1 MPRSAISATFRTPAR
16 SASAC
21 RSRSTSAPG
30 RPPTSGTTSPVGTR
44 VFPGPT
50 YSIPPADRIRRSSSK
65 PASTR
70 SPSACAGSL
79 ERGARERYRATSMAF
94 PADRPRR
101 LRRTDTL
108 RKLVR
113 ETELSPSDFM
123 LPLFA
128 VSGRGVR
135 KPIASMP
142 GVAQLSVDNLV
153 EEARTAYN
161 AGVRSLILFG
171 IPDKKDAEG
180 TAAWDPNG
188 PVCTAFK
195 ALKDALPDMVLV
207 ADVCMCE
214 YTDHG
219 QCGPLERAARGP
231 IAVANDRTL
240 PLLAKAA
247 VAYAQAGAD
256 IVAPSD
262 MMDGRVAAI
271 RKGLDEKGLHDT
283 AVLSYAVKYASGF
296 YGPFREA
303 AESAPRQGPQDRKAY
318 QMDPAN
324 VREARREALLDI
336 QEGADMVMVKP
347 ALAYLDVISE
357 VRRIVNV
364 PVAAYNVSGEY
375 SMLKAA
381 AQNGW
386 IDERRVGLE
395 ILTGIKRAGADL
407 ILTYSAVDAARWLQD
422 LA

>member
-1 MPRSAISATFRTPAR
+1 
-16 SASAC
+16 
-21 RSRSTSAPG
+21 
-30 RPPTSGTTSPVGTR
+30 
-44 VFPGPT
+44 
-50 YSIPPADRIRRSSSK
+50 
-65 PASTR
+65 
-70 SPSACAGSL
+70 
-79 ERGARERYRATSMAF
+79 MAF
-94 PADRPRR
+94 PTDRPRR
-101 LRRTDTL
+101 LRRTETL
-108 RKLVR
+108 RALVR
-113 ETELSPSDFM
+113 ETELRPRDFM

-128 VSGRGVR
+128 VSGKGVR
-135 KPIASMP
+135 RSIASMP
-142 GVAQLSVDNLV
+142 GVAQLSVDLLV
-153 EEARTAYN
+153 EDARTAFK
-161 AGVRSLILFG
+161 AGVRSLIVFG

-180 TAAWDPNG
+180 TSAWDPKG

-195 ALKDALPDMVLV
+195 ALKDALPEMVLV
-207 ADVCMCE
+207 ADVCLCE

-219 QCGPLERAARGP
+219 HCGPLERDARGHV
-231 IAVANDRTL
+231 AVANDRTL
-240 PLLAKAA
+240 PLLARAA

-271 RKGLDEKGLHDT
+271 RKGLDEHGLTET

-303 AESAPRQGPQDRKAY
+303 AQSTPKEGDRRGY

-324 VREARREALLDI
+324 LREARREALLDM
-336 QEGADMVMVKP
+336 QEGADMLMVKP
-347 ALAYLDVISE
+347 ALAYLDVIAE
-357 VRRIVNV
+357 VKRITNL

-381 AQNGW
+381 AQQGW

-422 LA
+422 VA